1 LLRLAVDVAGGKL
14 AFGIA
19 DTDNPLEEI
28 RGGQPTD
35 LKTSAS
41 WRLAFVFEYEPCSYL
56 ESPQPTTEVPVTCP
70 EHGSDL
76 AP

>member
-28 RGGQPTD
+28 RGGQP
-35 LKTSAS
+35 
-41 WRLAFVFEYEPCSYL
+41 VEI
-56 ESPQPTTEVPVTCP
+56 V
-70 EHGSDL
+70 
-76 AP
+76 